1 MEARSRGAIL
11 LDLYVAA
18 ALSIVVGVGVAASR
32 FPGGYDWVYTVVS
45 HLASTTRNPE
55 GARWLAGSLLLAVGF
70 LWPVTRHLA
79 GPGAGPEGGESR
91 GLIPV
96 TALRVGLAGAALLAL
111 EGLFV
116 LDLDALGRKGHEAV
130 ALATFLGF
138 YGGVL
143 GLFFRRI
150 RRAPAFFAPALA
162 VLLPLFGVGLTQLVL
177 YLRQDT
183 PGWVHPGWREMGIP
197 FWMSFAFWQ
206 WMAVGFLGLGLGVLV
221 VTAGRSDRESRA

>member
-1 MEARSRGAIL
+1 METRSPGAIPFS
-11 LDLYVAA
+11 LYVAA
-18 ALSIVVGVGVAASR
+18 VLSILLGVVMAASR

-55 GARWLAGSLLLAVGF
+55 GARWLAGSLLVAVGF

-79 GPGAGPEGGESR
+79 GPGGCESR
-91 GLIPV
+91 GVIPV
-96 TALRVGLAGAALLAL
+96 TALRVGLAGSALLAL
-111 EGLFV
+111 EGLLL

-130 ALATFLGF
+130 ALATFVGF

-143 GLFFRRI
+143 GLFVRRI
-150 RRAPAFFAPALA
+150 RRAPALFAPALA
-162 VLLPLFGVGLTQLVL
+162 VFLPLLGVGLTQLIL

-183 PGWVHPGWREMGIP
+183 LGWVNPGWRELGIP

-221 VTAGRSDRESRA
+221 VTGGRSERESRA